1 MPNGRQIFEQQQ
13 KMARRKSTYP
23 IFPSSAA
30 DAVSESAR
38 DCSIAFGTNPQQITV
53 LSFPRETEDANKR
66 FKGLNGKSRRYYEQN
81 MVRECTSFLEHNSC
95 TLLLEQKTRHHSSA
109 SHSGRR
115 KFESLGKKLR
125 GLFCHSED
133 IRDTLATAWPF
144 PKRFLDDFCIYS
156 NGERCKIISRCK
168 LDHVKTTKP
177 SIRSKVLPLLYLP
190 LLLTLFISFAQ
201 VRGMEQPAPTPTS
214 SSANASITNASSR
227 TNPISPSANPTPVKR
242 PHRYASGHTASAP
255 IFGRAELTKGN
266 HATNE
271 LYMGE
276 KLGVGTDADEYEE
289 VEYYEEYEEGPDGST
304 KPIEAIEN
312 ETSEQSVK
320 STSVPLP
327 AR

>member
-53 LSFPRETEDANKR
+53 LSFPRETEVATKR
-66 FKGLNGKSRRYYEQN
+66 FKGLNGKSRRYYEEN
-81 MVRECTSFLEHNSC
+81 MARECTSFHSC
-95 TLLLEQKTRHHSSA
+95 TLLQGQISRHHSSA

-115 KFESLGKKLR
+115 KFESLGEKLR
-125 GLFCHSED
+125 WLFGHSEGIAD
-133 IRDTLATAWPF
+133 ALATAWPF
-144 PKRFLDDFCIYS
+144 PRIFLDDFRIYV
-156 NGERCKIISRCK
+156 NEERYKIIERCK

-177 SIRSKVLPLLYLP
+177 SIRSKVLPYLYLL

-201 VRGMEQPAPTPTS
+201 VRGMEQSAPTPTG
-214 SSANASITNASSR
+214 SSANVSITSASSK
-227 TNPISPSANPTPVKR
+227 TNPISPSAQPTPVKR

-276 KLGVGTDADEYEE
+276 KLAVGTDADEYEE
-289 VEYYEEYEEGPDGST
+289 VEYYEEYEESPDGSS
-304 KPIEAIEN
+304 KPPEAMEN
-312 ETSEQSVK
+312 EKSEQSAK

-327 AR
+327 PR